1 MSGAISELNTKRKPK
16 AKRELV
22 VFDPANHV
30 RKDWDDRQIE
40 AELERRARGY
50 GGILRQYLCSAAA
63 VISRQRLRITELE
76 RDRDS
81 LLDEVDD
88 VREAVAELAEDI

>member
-1 MSGAISELNTKRKPK
+1 MVANLISTPAEGKSARQRKSKETRKLN
-16 AKRELV
+16 E
-22 VFDPANHV
+22 FDPANYV

-63 VISRQRLRITELE
+63 MINRQRSEVDELRA
-76 RDRDS
+76 
-81 LLDEVDD
+81 EVDD
-88 VREAVAELAEDI
+88 MREAVAELAEDI